1 MPKISL
7 PEPGRPQVLI
17 EPADERT
24 ILAIDPAQII
34 ALYKAHGALLFR
46 GFAADVAQFRSFSRQ
61 LCPTSVINESPGR
74 QPIDPAHNIH
84 TVDGGTGAFSLH
96 PELSREPW
104 KPDVAFFACLSPPS
118 QGGATLICDGVALV
132 RALPDIVRRG
142 LEHRRLLYIK
152 PTWPELLEFW
162 LGDPNPTDALLAAPP
177 SDCPYLFRRL
187 EDQVVRFFTRPALH
201 RPMFIDEP
209 AFGNFLLFA
218 RFNNNRRDFPVLD
231 DGYPVPEAW
240 LQSIKAA
247 GDSIAVPI
255 AWHTGDL
262 LMLDNT
268 RFMHGRTPI
277 IDAKE
282 RLIATYFGYVG
293 FAKPDPEEPA
303 DPLWRRADFY
313 PPFPPGLPR

>member
-1 MPKISL
+1 MPKIFL
-7 PEPGRPQVLI
+7 PEHGRPHVLI

-24 ILAIDPAQII
+24 ILTIDPAQII

-46 GFAADVAQFRSFSRQ
+46 GFTTEVAEFRSFARQ
-61 LCPTSVINESPGR
+61 FCPTSVINESPGR
-74 QPIDPAHNIH
+74 QPIDPDHNIH

-104 KPDVAFFACLSPPS
+104 KPDAAFFACLSPPS
-118 QGGATLICDGVALV
+118 RGGATLICDGVALV
-132 RALPDIVRRG
+132 RALPDAVRRG

-162 LGDPNPTDALLAAPP
+162 LGDPNPNDAVLAASSP
-177 SDCPYLFRRL
+177 DCPYSFRRI
-187 EDQVVRFFTRPALH
+187 EQHIVRFFTRPALH

-218 RFNNNRRDFPVLD
+218 RFNNNRPDFPVLD

-240 LQSIKAA
+240 LQAIKAA
-247 GDSIAVPI
+247 GDSVAVPI
-255 AWHTGDL
+255 AWQTGDL

-277 IDAKE
+277 LDAKE

-303 DPLWRRADFY
+303 NPLWRRADFT